1 MEDNKKKVTVVMPAF
16 NTAHVLKK
24 TFDAIPKNLADEII
38 LVDDCSTD
46 NTKEIA
52 RELDLRVVGHDVNK
66 GYGATQK
73 TGYREALKRG
83 AYMVVFL
90 HSDNQYDPT
99 ILHKF
104 IDPILNGKADMIT
117 GSRIAYG
124 NVLKDG
130 MPIWKYISNIFLTRL
145 ENLVLGTHL
154 TDCHNGY
161 RAYSAKFLNEIP
173 FEKFSDKFD
182 FDTDIIIQA
191 AIGKYKIAEVP
202 HKTRYLRE
210 NSQMPF
216 SRGVVYGLSILKT
229 LLLYILHKAKIL
241 RIELFERSG

>member
-1 MEDNKKKVTVVMPAF
+1 MENKKKVIVVMPAF
-16 NTAHVLKK
+16 NTSRVLEK
-24 TFDAIPKNLADEII
+24 TFKSIPPDLVEEVI
-38 LVDDCSTD
+38 LVDDCSAD
-46 NTKEIA
+46 NTKEVAEGLGITV
-52 RELDLRVVGHDVNK
+52 LRHKINK

-83 AYMVVFL
+83 AYIAVML

-99 ILHKF
+99 ILNKF
-104 IDPILNGKADMIT
+104 IEPILNDRADMVT

-124 NVLKDG
+124 NAVKDG

-145 ENLVLGTHL
+145 ENLVLNMHL

-161 RAYSAKFLNEIP
+161 RAYSAKFLKEVP

-191 AIGKYKIAEVP
+191 AIRKYRITEIP
-202 HKTRYLRE
+202 HKTRYLKE
-210 NSQMPF
+210 NSQMSF
-216 SRGVVYGLSILKT
+216 THGVIYGLSILKT
-229 LLLYILHKAKIL
+229 LFLYILHKRGIL
-241 RIELFERSG
+241 RNELFKNAVK